1 MSDFDKIAKDLR
13 NKVYRPVYFF
23 MGEEPY
29 FIDQLSTQIEEQV
42 LQEMEKEFD
51 QTVLYGRDV
60 DVSTV
65 LSAAKRFPMMSSYQ
79 VVIVKEAQNIRDLVG
94 REKKSDGDEDDGEEA
109 ADGKDKSKAKSPLL
123 HYIEQPQKSTILVFC
138 YKYKK
143 LDKRTALYKALDKHG
158 VIFESARLYENKVPD
173 WIVSYLRGKNFTIN
187 PRASMML
194 TEFLGA
200 DLAKIANELDKLI
213 INLPE
218 KSEVTVEHIQQNIG
232 ISKDYNV
239 FELQNA
245 LGKKEVLK
253 ANQIVNYFSANEKDH
268 PLVMTITALFGFFSK
283 LILYHTTPDK
293 SKNNI
298 AAVLGVHPFFVGDY
312 EMAAR
317 HYPLEKLKQ
326 IASFLQEYDLKS
338 KGVDNVSASQG
349 ELLKELVFKIL
360 HC

>member
-1 MSDFDKIAKDLR
+1 MSDFDKILKELR
-13 NKVYRPVYFF
+13 NKIYHPVYFL

-29 FIDQLSTQIEEQV
+29 FIDKISAFIEESV
-42 LQEMEKEFD
+42 LEEMEKEFN
-51 QTVLYGRDV
+51 QTILYGRDV
-60 DVSTV
+60 DTNMV
-65 LSAAKRFPMMSSYQ
+65 LSAAKRFPMMSNYQ
-79 VVIVKEAQNIRDLVG
+79 VVMVKEAQNIRDLVG
-94 REKKSDGDEDDGEEA
+94 REKKSEDDQEEEDAA
-109 ADGKDKSKAKSPLL
+109 ADSKEKSKAKSPLL
-123 HYIEQPQKSTILVFC
+123 HYVEQPLKSTILVFC

-158 VIFESARLYENKVPD
+158 VIFESARLYENKIPD
-173 WIVSYLRGKNFTIN
+173 WIVNYLKEKNYTIQ

-194 TEFLGA
+194 TEFLGT

-218 KSEVTVEHIQQNIG
+218 KSEVTADHIQQNIG

-245 LGKKEVLK
+245 LGKKDVLK
-253 ANQIVNYFSANEKDH
+253 ANRIVNYFAANEKEH

-283 LILYHTTPDK
+283 LILYHTSPDK
-293 SKNNI
+293 SKNVI
-298 AAVLGVHPFFVGDY
+298 AAVLGVHPFFIGDY
-312 EMAAR
+312 EQAAR
-317 HYPLEKLKQ
+317 HFPLEKLKQ
-326 IASFLQEYDLKS
+326 IAAFLQEYDLKS
-338 KGVDNVSASQG
+338 KGVENVSASQG